1 LAERELRTSI
11 VVKRIKEIKADIP
24 RTGGKKM
31 HFLLTDTFQKH
42 GIKVGRDKLFDL
54 IAEYGLQV
62 RRRKRRRIATTDS
75 DHPYRKYP
83 NLVKE
88 LQVIRPEH
96 LWVSDITYIS
106 LSEGFCYLSLV
117 TDAYSRKIVGYC
129 LYPTLK
135 AEGPVNAL
143 QMALTGLADKLGGT
157 LIHHSDR
164 GVQYCCGDYI
174 ALLESREM
182 LISMTEKGDPYENAL
197 AERVNG
203 ILKDE
208 FALDKTFASYWQ
220 ALQLVEIAVAA
231 YNKIRPH
238 ASCDYLTP
246 EVAHKQQGALP
257 MRWKKKIKEKP
268 AVKACVAA
276 PAVGVSSE
284 ADGFP

>member
-1 LAERELRTSI
+1 
-11 VVKRIKEIKADIP
+11 
-24 RTGGKKM
+24 M

-42 GIKVGRDKLFDL
+42 GIKVGRDKLLDL
-54 IAEYGLQV
+54 MAEHGLQV
-62 RRRKRRRIATTDS
+62 RRRKRRRMATTDS

-88 LQVIRPEH
+88 LQVSRSNH

-106 LSEGFCYLSLV
+106 LSEGFCYLSLI

-129 LYPTLK
+129 LCPTLK
-135 AEGPVNAL
+135 ADGPVNAL
-143 QMALTGLADKLGGT
+143 QMALTGLPDKLGWS

-174 ALLESREM
+174 ALLESREI

-208 FALDKTFASYWQ
+208 FVLDKTFPTYEQ
-220 ALQLVEIAVAA
+220 ALQSVNKTVEI
-231 YNKIRPH
+231 YNKVRPH

-246 EVAHKQQGALP
+246 EMAHKKHGVLP
-257 MRWKKKIKEKP
+257 MRWKKKTR
-268 AVKACVAA
+268 AVKAGDAA
-276 PAVGVSSE
+276 PAAGVSSE
-284 ADGFP
+284 ADGFT

>member
-1 LAERELRTSI
+1 
-11 VVKRIKEIKADIP
+11 
-24 RTGGKKM
+24 M
-31 HFLLTDTFQKH
+31 HFLLTDTFEKH
-42 GIKVGRDKLFDL
+42 GIKIGRDKFFDL
-54 IAEYGLQV
+54 LAEYGLQV
-62 RRRKRRRIATTDS
+62 RRRKRRRVATTDS

-143 QMALTGLADKLGGT
+143 QMALTGLPDELTGT

-174 ALLESREM
+174 ALLESKEM
-182 LISMTEKGDPYENAL
+182 VISMTERGDPYENAL

-208 FALDKTFASYWQ
+208 FALDKSFDSYAL
-220 ALQLVEIAVAA
+220 ALQSVDNAVAA

-246 EVAHKQQGALP
+246 EMAHKQHGALP
-257 MRWKKKIKEKP
+257 MRWKKKIKDNP
-268 AVKACVAA
+268 VVKANVAA